1 MANDRLLH
9 CDSNNRQQITDNKN
23 NPGAIASLPAGGRLA
38 AKYMETQNDEITL
51 KELLEKVKEWYS
63 YLLSQWKII
72 VLAGVVGAALGLAYS
87 IRKKPIY
94 TASLSFALED
104 EKSGGGGLGGA
115 LGLASSLGLD
125 LGGSAGGAF
134 SGANLNELFKSRFMV
149 EQTLM
154 QPMLAGNDTISLAE
168 LYIRTKEWRE
178 DWQEKPKLKAIQF
191 PPLTKRKY
199 FTREH
204 DSIMGKMYE
213 DLSKTSLTVAQKD
226 KKISIISID
235 VKSENEAFAKAF
247 SETLAKQVSDFYV
260 NTKSKKA
267 RMNMAILQ
275 KQTDSIRAELNG
287 AITGV
292 AVANDNT
299 FMLNPALNVNRAP
312 SAKRQVDVQANTAI
326 LTELVKQTELAKVTL
341 RKETPLIQVIDRP
354 ILPLPKEQFG
364 KLNGS
369 LTGGILAGL
378 FSIFILVT
386 RFVIRKIQLDQF

>member
-1 MANDRLLH
+1 
-9 CDSNNRQQITDNKN
+9 
-23 NPGAIASLPAGGRLA
+23 
-38 AKYMETQNDEITL
+38 METQNDEITL
-51 KELLEKVKEWYS
+51 KELIEKAKEWYS

-72 VLAGVVGAALGLAYS
+72 VLAGVVGAVVGLAYS
-87 IRKKPIY
+87 ISKKPIY
-94 TASLSFALED
+94 TATLSFALED
-104 EKSGGGGLGGA
+104 EKGGGMSGA
-115 LGLASSLGLD
+115 LGLASSFGID
-125 LGGSAGGAF
+125 LGSSGGGAF
-134 SGANLNELFKSRFMV
+134 SGSNLNELFKSRSMV

-154 QPMLAGNDTISLAE
+154 QPVQYGNDSISLAE
-168 LYIRTKEWRE
+168 MYIQIKEWRRV
-178 DWQEKPKLKAIQF
+178 WNEKPKLKAIQF
-191 PPLTKRKY
+191 PPLTKPKY

-204 DSIMGKMYE
+204 DSIMSLIYNNIISSS
-213 DLSKTSLTVAQKD
+213 LSVAQKD
-226 KKISIISID
+226 KKIAITSID
-235 VKSENEAFAKAF
+235 FKSENEAFAKAF

-260 NTKSKKA
+260 YTKSKKA

-354 ILPLPKEQFG
+354 ILPLPKEKFG
-364 KLNGS
+364 KAN
-369 LTGGILAGL
+369 GILMGGFVAVFLIILGL
-378 FSIFILVT
+378 IGRRLIKTIVE
-386 RFVIRKIQLDQF
+386 